1 VERAVTEAQLLTL
14 RRSALLVGEA
24 AEALLEDLAGD
35 LGALVA
41 RIEDETGEAR
51 RWVSPCPR

>member
-1 VERAVTEAQLLTL
+1 MTEAQLLTL